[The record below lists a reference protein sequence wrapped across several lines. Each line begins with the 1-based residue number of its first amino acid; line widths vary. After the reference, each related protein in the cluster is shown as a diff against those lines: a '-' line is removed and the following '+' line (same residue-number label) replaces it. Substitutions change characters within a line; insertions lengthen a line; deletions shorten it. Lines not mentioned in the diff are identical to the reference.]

1 MNQTRTA
8 LLIACAAL
16 LAACGGSAK
25 THYYTLQP
33 LAAAARAPGA
43 ARNIEHIA
51 ITAFKL
57 PELVDRPQLVLR
69 QGETQVQI
77 DDNHLWGQSLR
88 NEILDSLASQ
98 LAQESGALRVTLPN
112 QSGKDQAQYKI
123 DLEITR
129 FDSIPGTAAFIE
141 ARWTIQGKTTAQN
154 KTGQAALSEP
164 ANGPG
169 THDALV
175 AAHRRAL
182 ARLAREIAG
191 GL

>member
-33 LAAAARAPGA
+33 LAAAARPPA

-88 NEILDSLASQ
+88 NEILDNLASQ
-98 LAQESGALRVTLPN
+98 LAQETGALRVTLPN

-129 FDSIPGTAAFIE
+129 FDSIPGTAAVIE
-141 ARWTIQGKTTAQN
+141 AHWTIQGKTAAQN

-164 ANGPG
+164 ASGPD